1 MTRPIEGERFAV
13 VDTETTGLEP
23 SDSRLLQVGVVV
35 ALGDGTVVDEWSS
48 YVRGHHWRLGHLGA
62 YEVHGITRRH
72 LRGGQPL
79 AEVLAQLNRRLE
91 GAVFTAHNAPFDLG
105 FLLAAS
111 RHSGVALAP
120 APVLCTLA
128 LARGLSGGR
137 GNRLHQ
143 VAERYGIAAGGLHDA
158 LADARLCA
166 TVLPRLLA
174 DAGVHTA
181 EQLGPHL
188 LAQSLVDTP

>member
-1 MTRPIEGERFAV
+1 VTRPIEAQRFAV

-35 ALGDGTVVDEWSS
+35 TLGDGSVLDEWSS
-48 YVRGHHWRLGHLGA
+48 YVRAHHWRPGRLGA
-62 YEVHGITRRH
+62 HHVHGITRRH
-72 LRGGQPL
+72 LRGGLPL
-79 AEVLAQLNRRLE
+79 ADVLAQLNRRLE

-105 FLLAAS
+105 FLLAAA
-111 RHSGVALAP
+111 RDANVALAP
-120 APVLCTLA
+120 VPALCTLA
-128 LARGLSGGR
+128 LARQVSGAR

-143 VAERYGIAAGGLHDA
+143 VAERYGIVAGGLHDA

-166 TVLPRLLA
+166 QVLPRLLA
-174 DAGVHTA
+174 DADVRTA

-188 LAQSLVDTP
+188 LAQSLADTP